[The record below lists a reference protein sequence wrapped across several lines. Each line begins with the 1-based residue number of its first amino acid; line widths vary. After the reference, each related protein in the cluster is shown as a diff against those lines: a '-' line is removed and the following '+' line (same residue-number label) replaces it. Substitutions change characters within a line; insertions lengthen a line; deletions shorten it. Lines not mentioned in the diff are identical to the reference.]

1 MDAPTEQLTG
11 ELYLFGFAKTAARVT
26 IARHAPGDRAKRAA
40 QALAALWGVAAL
52 AILVPIAHFVLVP
65 GFFVAGIVVGLK
77 RLREAASVTGVEG
90 TCPRCSEECVFE
102 AGGRLRASSR
112 ASCPACHNQLDLAI
126 DPVFVRGA

>member
-11 ELYLFGFAKTAARVT
+11 ELYLFGFPKTAARVT

-65 GFFVAGIVVGLK
+65 GFFVAGIVVGLRK
-77 RLREAASVTGVEG
+77 LTEPATVTGVSG
-90 TCPRCSEECVFE
+90 VCPRCGEERAFE
-102 AGGRLRASSR
+102 VGGRLRAGSK
-112 ASCPACHNQLDLAI
+112 ASCPACHNQLDLTI
-126 DPVFVRGA
+126 DPVFVLGA